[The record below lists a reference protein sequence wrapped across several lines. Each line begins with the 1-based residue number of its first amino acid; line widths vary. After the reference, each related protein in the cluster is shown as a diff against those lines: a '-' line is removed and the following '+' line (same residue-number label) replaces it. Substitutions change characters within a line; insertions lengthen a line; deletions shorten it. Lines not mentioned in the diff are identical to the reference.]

1 MGTAVPAL
9 IDHDGLFAGVRD
21 LSAFGGETR
30 TGYSLARHHSTSYL
44 ALVISLLSILLAKK
58 EYPMGICVAW
68 YEVSM
73 HMGPYLIDLKITWQR
88 TIRHS

>member
-1 MGTAVPAL
+1 VHTHTCRPRSFPSLRAMGTAVPAL

-58 EYPMGICVAW
+58 EYPWASASRGTKYPC
-68 YEVSM
+68 
-73 HMGPYLIDLKITWQR
+73 T
-88 TIRHS
+88 